1 MALIVQKYGGTSVAN
16 HERIRHVAERVLKT
30 QRKGNKVVVVASAMA
45 GETNRLIKLA
55 TDITEL
61 PDLREYDQLISTG
74 ENVACALLAITIQ
87 ALGGKACSL
96 SAHQVPIIAE
106 GGHKDSRIKDIDTK
120 RIKKLLDQGYVV
132 VVTGFQGVDQ
142 DGNIHTLGRGGS
154 DTSAVAVAAAL
165 KAELCEI
172 YTDVDGVYTTD
183 PNVCPQARKIDE
195 ISYEEIME
203 MASSG
208 AKVLQIRSVELAK
221 NWGVKLAVLSSFED
235 KPGTMIVEGGEEM
248 EQTIVSGVAYDKNEA
263 KITVP
268 HVPDRPGV
276 AAMLF
281 KPLGEAHIIV
291 DMIVQNASE
300 EGYTDMTFTVRKE
313 DLPRAKRIA
322 EEVARRLGARE
333 VRTDTKISKVS
344 IVGVGMRSA
353 AGVAAKMFETLAKAG
368 VNIQMISTSEIK
380 VSCVI
385 EDKYTELAVREL
397 HAAFGLE
404 KKTAKGKTRKASRR

>member
-1 MALIVQKYGGTSVAN
+1 VALIVQKYGGTSVGN
-16 HERIRHVAERVLKT
+16 HERIRNVAQRVLKA
-30 QRKGNKVVVVASAMA
+30 QRKGNQVAVVVSAMA

-55 TDITEL
+55 TDITDM

-87 ALGGKACSL
+87 TLGGKAISL
-96 SAHQVPIIAE
+96 CAHQLPILAE
-106 GGHKDSRIKDIDTK
+106 GGHKDSRIKHIETRK
-120 RIKKLLDQGYVV
+120 IRKLLDQGNIV
-132 VVTGFQGVDQ
+132 VVTGFQGVDGQ
-142 DGNIHTLGRGGS
+142 GDVHTLGRGGS
-154 DTSAVAVAAAL
+154 DTSAVALAAAL

-172 YTDVDGVYTTD
+172 YTDVDGVYTAD

-195 ISYEEIME
+195 ISYDEMME
-203 MASSG
+203 LASSG
-208 AKVLQIRSVELAK
+208 AKVLHIRSVELARNYK
-221 NWGVKLAVLSSFED
+221 VKLALLSSLED
-235 KPGTMIVEGGEEM
+235 KPGTMIVEGGNEM

-268 HVPDRPGV
+268 RVPDRPGV

-281 KPLGEAHIIV
+281 KPLGDAQIVV

-300 EGYTDMTFTVRKE
+300 QGYTDLTFTIRKE
-313 DLPRAKRIA
+313 DLARAKKLA
-322 EEVARRLGARE
+322 EDVAGRLGAQP
-333 VRTDTKISKVS
+333 VRTDTNIAKIS

-353 AGVAAKMFETLAKAG
+353 AGVAAKMFETLARSG

-397 HAAFGLE
+397 HSAFGLG
-404 KKTAKGKTRKASRR
+404 KKPKKAKAK

>member
-16 HERIRHVAERVLKT
+16 HERIRSVAERVLKT
-30 QRKGNKVVVVASAMA
+30 QRRGNKVVVVVSAMA

-74 ENVACALLAITIQ
+74 ENVTCALLAITLQ
-87 ALGGKACSL
+87 TLGGKARSL
-96 SAHQVPIIAE
+96 CAHQIPIIAQ
-106 GGHKDSRIKDIDTK
+106 GGHKDSRIKDIDTQ
-120 RIKKLLDQGYVV
+120 RIKKLLDQGYIV
-132 VVTGFQGVDQ
+132 VVTGFQAVD
-142 DGNIHTLGRGGS
+142 DEGDLHTLGRGGS

-183 PNVCPQARKIDE
+183 PNVCPQARKIDK

-235 KPGTMIVEGGEEM
+235 KPGTMIVEGGDEM
-248 EQTIVSGVAYDKNEA
+248 EQTMVSGVAYDKNEA

-300 EGYTDMTFTVRKE
+300 LGYTDLTFTVRKE

-322 EEVARRLGARE
+322 EGVARKLGARE
-333 VRTDTKISKVS
+333 TRTDTNISKVS

-353 AGVAAKMFETLAKAG
+353 AGVAGKMFETLARAG
-368 VNIQMISTSEIK
+368 VNIQMISTSESK

-397 HAAFGLE
+397 HSAFGLD
-404 KKTAKGKTRKASRR
+404 KKPKKVKAKKAARR

>member
-1 MALIVQKYGGTSVAN
+1 MALIVQKYGGTSVVN
-16 HERIRHVAERVLKT
+16 HERIRNVAQRVLKT
-30 QRKGNKVVVVASAMA
+30 RRKGNEVVVVVSAMA

-55 TDITEL
+55 LDITDL

-87 ALGGKACSL
+87 SLGGKARSL
-96 SAHQVPIIAE
+96 SAHQLPIYAE
-106 GGHKDSRIKDIDTK
+106 GGHKDSRIKDIETK
-120 RIKKLLDQGYVV
+120 RIRKLLNEGNIV
-132 VVTGFQGVDQ
+132 VVTGFQAMDQ
-142 DGNIHTLGRGGS
+142 DGDIHTLGRGGS
-154 DTSAVAVAAAL
+154 DTSAVAIAAAL
-165 KAELCEI
+165 KADLCEI

-203 MASSG
+203 LASSG

-221 NWGVKLAVLSSFED
+221 NYGVKLAVLSSFED
-235 KPGTMIVEGGEEM
+235 TPGTMVVEGGKEM

-276 AAMLF
+276 ASMLF
-281 KPLGEAHIIV
+281 KPLGDAHIVV

-300 EGYTDMTFTVRKE
+300 QGYTDLTFTVRKE
-313 DLPRAKRIA
+313 DLVRARKIA
-322 EEVARRLGARE
+322 DEVAKKLGAGE
-333 VRTDTKISKVS
+333 IRTDTDIAKVS

-353 AGVAAKMFETLAKAG
+353 AGVAAKMFETLAKVG
-368 VNIQMISTSEIK
+368 INIQMISTSEIK
-380 VSCVI
+380 ISCVI
-385 EDKYTELAVREL
+385 QEKYTELAVREL
-397 HAAFGLE
+397 HAAFGLD
-404 KKTAKGKTRKASRR
+404 KKPHKAKTKAAKK